1 FCKATGST
9 LVNAFQNY
17 HPIDKTIADE
27 FAIGTGS
34 GPEGNSEYRLY
45 FGDEWRKAKW
55 NRIVVRNMISFIG
68 SQKEQAHISGDLST
82 EVIEAC
88 VWDLVAQARSSWRA
102 RLPRPHVAESRW
114 ETPVEACTRA
124 EEYESRRE
132 MELRLNSRKRSKYVE
147 RKDGVAKLIK
157 ASTSAMDTRKWTR
170 VQNVLLK
177 CGIEA
182 QSSDNTD
189 ADDEVNS
196 PPALH
201 TAVPHYRRRI
211 LGVVFEDLDI
221 KIKELNRRVARDTG
235 KRLIPKA
242 SRIRIR
248 SGIRTKRTIA
258 CKLPESCY
266 HARFVQSLDPL
277 ALENLG
283 VKRVEIDLF
292 DKWASAQGDSDSM
305 EEA

>member
-1 FCKATGST
+1 
-9 LVNAFQNY
+9 
-17 HPIDKTIADE
+17 
-27 FAIGTGS
+27 
-34 GPEGNSEYRLY
+34 
-45 FGDEWRKAKW
+45 
-55 NRIVVRNMISFIG
+55 
-68 SQKEQAHISGDLST
+68 
-82 EVIEAC
+82 
-88 VWDLVAQARSSWRA
+88 
-102 RLPRPHVAESRW
+102 
-114 ETPVEACTRA
+114 
-124 EEYESRRE
+124 
-132 MELRLNSRKRSKYVE
+132 MEILRFPQKYVE
-147 RKDGVAKLIK
+147 RKDGVTRLIK
-157 ASTSAMDTRKWTR
+157 AATSSMDTRKWTM

-211 LGVVFEDLDI
+211 LGVVFEDLDT

-235 KRLIPKA
+235 KRIIPKA

-266 HARFVQSLDPL
+266 HARFVQSLDAL

-283 VKRVEIDLF
+283 VKRVEIELF